1 MATPLT
7 GIPTPTYSPSAW
19 TAIASMAAA
28 LEALG
33 VVVFDDE
40 AARDAAIP
48 TPTEGRVCFVKGS
61 TGGVSVYTSTGWQYL
76 EYRAPAP

>member
-7 GIPTPTYSPSAW
+7 GIPTPTYGPNTWAVL
-19 TAIASMAAA
+19 ADMAAA

-40 AARDAAIP
+40 TARDAAIP
-48 TPTEGRVCFVKGS
+48 TPTEGRICYVKGS
-61 TGGVSVYTSTGWQYL
+61 TGGVCVQTATGWQYL
-76 EYRAPAP
+76 EWRP